1 MADKINI
8 NFSDG
13 ETEAMRSA
21 RIADS
26 CNGSTLRT
34 RVIRDK
40 SKYTRKIKHKNTDL
54 HN

>member
-13 ETEAMRSA
+13 ESQAMRSA
-21 RIADS
+21 RITDS

>member
-1 MADKINI
+1 MTDKINI

-13 ETEAMRSA
+13 ESQAMRSA
-21 RIADS
+21 RIAYS

-40 SKYTRKIKHKNTDL
+40 SKYTRKIKHKNSNL